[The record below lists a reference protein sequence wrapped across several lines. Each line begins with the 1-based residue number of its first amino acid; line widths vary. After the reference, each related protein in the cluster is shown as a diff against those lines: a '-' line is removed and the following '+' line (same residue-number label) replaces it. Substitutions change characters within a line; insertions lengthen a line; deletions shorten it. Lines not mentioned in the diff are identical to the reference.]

1 MVAVVRMLLLI
12 AGVES
17 HPGPTTFRAYLVH
30 DPLTIEL
37 PTSTLPS
44 LVFSD
49 GTMNSGATNV
59 FMKCSSWFEEMVTSL
74 ESACEQCPNVV
85 LLQDF
90 ETRTGSQL
98 VLLLTLRERYLASRK
113 LQVVLGC
120 SGVSR
125 L

>member
-1 MVAVVRMLLLI
+1 
-12 AGVES
+12 
-17 HPGPTTFRAYLVH
+17 
-30 DPLTIEL
+30 
-37 PTSTLPS
+37 
-44 LVFSD
+44 
-49 GTMNSGATNV
+49 MNSGATNV

-98 VLLLTLRERYLASRK
+98 VLLLTLGETYLENGEMEKIRQ
-113 LQVVLGC
+113 LQGVLAC

-125 L
+125 LGVVNVDSKECPHCFR

>member
-1 MVAVVRMLLLI
+1 
-12 AGVES
+12 
-17 HPGPTTFRAYLVH
+17 
-30 DPLTIEL
+30 
-37 PTSTLPS
+37 
-44 LVFSD
+44 
-49 GTMNSGATNV
+49 MNSGATNV

-98 VLLLTLRERYLASRK
+98 VLLLTLGETYLKNEEMEKIRQ
-113 LQVVLGC
+113 LQGVLGC

-125 L
+125 LEVVNVDSRECPQCFR